1 MRQTVIQIP
10 LNGLLISLTVI
21 IGITVYLIY
30 KLSSRGRGGAV
41 EHTEGGLVPFS
52 EPRSFPEPIPPV
64 RMPAAPVVPVAD
76 KKMRPSRYA
85 YEQQYFER
93 HYAIIEGSVDE
104 VLARIGDVVKKGDT
118 ILKIRHQGIE
128 CDLRVSAEGR
138 VREINC
144 KTGNSFRRDDLL
156 YVIQ

>member
-1 MRQTVIQIP
+1 MSQTVIQIP
-10 LNGLLISLTVI
+10 LNALLISLAVI
-21 IGITVYLIY
+21 VCITVYLIY

-41 EHTEGGLVPFS
+41 EQTERALVPFS
-52 EPRSFPEPIPPV
+52 EPRPFPEPVPPV

-76 KKMRPSRYA
+76 KKIRPSRYA

-93 HYAIIEGSVDE
+93 HYAVFEGIVDE
-104 VLARIGDVVKKGDT
+104 VPARIGDVVKKGDI

-128 CDLRVSAEGR
+128 CDLRASAEGR

-144 KTGNSFRRDDLL
+144 ETGNSFRRDDLL